1 MQTLK
6 GKIEAANLEA
16 VTRMVK
22 AQPMW
27 NDVCAA
33 GEGIPGM
40 TKSTFLH
47 AGPPISWERMCIPQ
61 KNAMIGAI
69 MYEGL
74 AGTPEEALKLIEQ
87 GKVTMSPSHPYNT
100 VTSMAGITSYSQ
112 PVFVVVNEQTGH
124 KGFCAFYEGP
134 EYDILKMGVYSERVL
149 KNLKYIETVT
159 GPALQKAIRRHGPL
173 NVKRL
178 LAKALTMGDEIHT
191 RNVAATH
198 LMAMEMAGDMLRAGV
213 DREEAAQTM
222 ELMQRSDQFTIHLSM
237 AACKVMADAARNVE
251 YSTMVTALARN
262 GVDVGVQ
269 VSGLG
274 DAWFVGP
281 AQLWTGAL
289 WFGAYSNADANPDT
303 GDSAIVECV
312 GLGGMATAAA
322 PVLIQMKGGT
332 VQDAVDYTRQMD
344 DICIMQHPDFTIPML
359 DGQGTPTG
367 IDIRKVV
374 ATGNVPVI
382 NSSICHK
389 NGLGQIGVGH
399 ALAPM
404 EAFEHALRAFGEKY
418 AE

>member
-6 GKIEAANLEA
+6 EKIEAANLEA
-16 VTRMVK
+16 VTRMVS

-27 NDVCAA
+27 TDVRAA
-33 GEGIPGM
+33 GEVIPGM

-47 AGPPISWERMCIPQ
+47 AGPPITWERMCIPQ

-74 AGTPEEALKLIEQ
+74 AKTPDEALTLIQE
-87 GKVTMSPSHPYNT
+87 GKVTISPSHPYDT
-100 VTSMAGITSYSQ
+100 VTSMAGVTSASQ
-112 PVFVVVNEQTGH
+112 PVFVVVDEQTGH

-134 EYDILKMGVYSERVL
+134 EYDILKMGVYSDRVL
-149 KNLKYIETVT
+149 KNLKYVETVT

-178 LAKALTMGDEIHT
+178 LTKALTMGDEIHT

-198 LMAMEMAGDMLRAGV
+198 LAGMEIAGAMLRAGV
-213 DREEAAQTM
+213 DREEAADTM
-222 ELMQRSDQFTIHLSM
+222 DLLQRSDQFTIHLSM
-237 AACKVMADAARNVE
+237 AACKVMADAGRGVE

-289 WFGAYSNADANPDT
+289 WFGAYSNDDANPDV

-312 GLGGMATAAA
+312 GLGRDGHGRRPGA
-322 PVLIQMKGGT
+322 
-332 VQDAVDYTRQMD
+332 
-344 DICIMQHPDFTIPML
+344 HPDEGRNRPGRDRL
-359 DGQGTPTG
+359 YAPDGRNLHHPPPRLHHPHARRPGTPH
-367 IDIRKVV
+367 RHRH
-374 ATGNVPVI
+374 PQ
-382 NSSICHK
+382 SRCHRT
-389 NGLGQIGVGH
+389 
-399 ALAPM
+399 
-404 EAFEHALRAFGEKY
+404 RAGDQQFHLP
-418 AE
+418 